1 MRSRFLGFSDVG
13 DDIAECNNL
22 FIFNDDRV
30 EGLEMEDSKDMTKLV
45 DLSHNLVELIHFVIY
60 QFYQILFFIV
70 LLFVC
75 YQLLLLYL
83 PLQFFY

>member
-1 MRSRFLGFSDVG
+1 MRSTLLRLSSVG
-13 DDIAECNNL
+13 DDISQCNNFL
-22 FIFNDDRV
+22 ILDNGGIEGFEV
-30 EGLEMEDSKDMTKLV
+30 ENSKDMTKLV